1 MNLAEGKHLRRDWRF
16 QFSPSKYANNVQS
29 DIGVVQVGVGSV
41 FTSIAANALN
51 SFTVSPTFSGTL
63 YCENPS
69 NASNMQPGWLF
80 TLSPGFGSV
89 SVAMYC
95 KALSIT
101 SLGSEGGVAI
111 NFQAYRCD
119 PILEG
124 QTFNSWFLESDLAG
138 STNYVQN
145 SFSGAVNS
153 KDRDFTPLGSFTFPY
168 LPEFTTTVTA
178 DEPLVKSGYVTSS
191 YKGRIAIDEDGYE
204 YSRPYI
210 GITIEVSRQMIKT
223 TYDSLIDPNSGDSTT
238 TVTVVALDPMVHSH
252 TFTDVDFIPSDN
264 PPLRLYQP
272 GNVAPNQSPS
282 RCITRKD
289 LGSYQFSSYNRTYV
303 ETYPDGP
310 DEPPVIKQI
319 TDQQTFTTFVDDGVG
334 TINPGSFF
342 TS

>member
-1 MNLAEGKHLRRDWRF
+1 MRRDWRF
-16 QFSPSKYANNVQS
+16 QFSPSKYADNVQS

-41 FTSIAANALN
+41 FTSIAATALN
-51 SFTVSPTFSGTL
+51 SFIVSPTLSATL

-95 KALSIT
+95 KALSV
-101 SLGSEGGVAI
+101 SGYGSEGGVAI

-145 SFSGAVNS
+145 SYSGAVNS
-153 KDRDFTPLGSFTFPY
+153 KDRYFNSLGSFTFPY
-168 LPEFTTTVTA
+168 EQQFVTVVTA
-178 DEPLVKSGYVTSS
+178 DEPLVKTGYVTST
-191 YKGRIAIDEDGYE
+191 YKGRIAVDEDSYE
-204 YSRPYI
+204 CSRPYI
-210 GITIEVSRQMIKT
+210 GITLEVSRQMIKT
-223 TYDSLIDPNSGDSTT
+223 IYDSLIDPVSGDSTT
-238 TVTVVALDPMVHSH
+238 TVTVMALDPMVHSH
-252 TFTDVDFIPSDN
+252 TLSDTDFLPQHSPPS
-264 PPLRLYQP
+264 RIYEP
-272 GNVAPNQSPS
+272 GNAAPYPSPS
-282 RCITRKD
+282 RCITKVD

-310 DEPPVIKQI
+310 LEPPVIKQI

>member
-1 MNLAEGKHLRRDWRF
+1 MNLQEGKHLRRDWRF

-41 FTSIAANALN
+41 FASIPSNPLN
-51 SFTVSPTFSGTL
+51 SMTISPSLSGILFCETFT
-63 YCENPS
+63 

-80 TLSPGFGSV
+80 TLSPGFGSAGFGM
-89 SVAMYC
+89 SC
-95 KALSIT
+95 EALSIT
-101 SLGSEGGVAI
+101 GYGSEGGVAI
-111 NFQAYRCD
+111 TFEAYACD
-119 PILEG
+119 PTLEG
-124 QTFNSWFLESDLAG
+124 VTEDAWFVASDLKG
-138 STNYVQN
+138 SQNYVQN

-168 LPEFTTTVTA
+168 LPQFTTTVTA
-178 DEPLVKSGYVTSS
+178 DEPLVKSGYVTSN

-223 TYDSLIDPNSGDSTT
+223 TYDSLIDPDSGDSTT

-252 TFTDVDFIPSDN
+252 TFTDLDFIPSDN

-282 RCITRKD
+282 RCITRKE

-310 DEPPVIKQI
+310 EEPPVIKQI